1 MVESLSKGRRG
12 EFNLGVGV
20 TQKWQ
25 QSKVHCCDLRGRQ
38 SRERFIPHI
47 HSCPESPCLSLLNG
61 KAVGRMGILLFLLLS
76 SVHWEL
82 PVCQVLEM

>member
-1 MVESLSKGRRG
+1 MVESLSKGRKKRQ
-12 EFNLGVGV
+12 FNLGVGV
-20 TQKWQ
+20 SEVATE
-25 QSKVHCCDLRGRQ
+25 SKVHCCELRGRQ

-47 HSCPESPCLSLLNG
+47 RSCLSLLNG